1 MGKSVLFARS
11 YARILTA
18 EIATRGRRG
27 NQDGEKRRFDH
38 KERKKHKGRRSFK
51 GRLKPRPYKIPS
63 GLSVPPR

>member
-38 KERKKHKGRRSFK
+38 KERKEHKGRRSFK
-51 GRLKPRPYKIPS
+51 GRVETPPLQIPS
-63 GLSVPPR
+63 ALSVPPR